1 MTLQPTLY
9 HKLIDP
15 VQEVIESNDAFLSG
29 AFGSL
34 TGDQTEGIRMVRA
47 NAWGLYTLLMDVFT
61 SLDVNLIAQ
70 RPYLRGKFDQ
80 YIEAMT
86 GRSQELLQ
94 GIDGELPE
102 EQHVLIAYIV
112 HTSELLERYIRQL
125 WLYSELQTQAP
136 TPSLRSVS
144 LVQFIEQVFDR
155 EVTHIDSV
163 SPTVW
168 ADPEYLYQIIDE
180 LLDNAEKWGTHSPP
194 LRLDTIPD
202 GETQLLI
209 VDLMPIL
216 PAHQARLFEPFWQ
229 GDATTDG
236 LGLGLTLAKQLS
248 ELLSGT
254 LTYTERGFLLSLPSE
269 EPSE

>member
-15 VQEVIESNDAFLSG
+15 VKEVIESNDAILSG
-29 AFGSL
+29 AFGGL
-34 TGDQTEGIRMVRA
+34 TGDQAEGIRTIRA

-61 SLDVNLIAQ
+61 SLDIHQMSL
-70 RPYLRGKFDQ
+70 RPYLRTKFDQ
-80 YIEAMT
+80 YTKAMT

-102 EQHVLIAYIV
+102 EQNVLIAYIV

-136 TPSLRSVS
+136 SPSLRAVS

-155 EVTHIDSV
+155 EVTHVDST

-180 LLDNAEKWGTHSPP
+180 LLDNAEKWGTQSPP
-194 LRLDTIPD
+194 IRINTIPD

-216 PAHQARLFEPFWQ
+216 PAHQPRLFEPFWQ
-229 GDATTDG
+229 GDPSEDG
-236 LGLGLTLAKQLS
+236 LGLGLTLAQLLAQ
-248 ELLSGT
+248 LLGGILS
-254 LTYTERGFLLSLPSE
+254 YTERGFLLSLPSE
-269 EPSE
+269 ESSK